1 MVAAGSKYCNNVYAL
16 LAILLLLVETG
27 HSIRCYQC
35 NSTSNAYPFQCNE
48 VLSSDV
54 DLQPEACD
62 DVYGA
67 QYCVK
72 HTGRFEAVAL
82 DCYQCTSEDEWKC
95 MDGEL
100 VENSLMPTNCNH
112 IYGTRYCI
120 KSVGRYGG
128 GIGTKRFCSA
138 VDMGNYCDYV
148 KQPGDKL
155 TYRTCVFTCSGD
167 GCNLATSS
175 MSTKNLWIIPVG
187 FLITWGR
194 LFYR

>member
-1 MVAAGSKYCNNVYAL
+1 MVGTKCCNNVYAL
-16 LAILLLLVETG
+16 LAILLLLIETG

-35 NSTSNAYPFQCNE
+35 NSTSNEYPFQCNE

-72 HTGRFEAVAL
+72 HTGRFE
-82 DCYQCTSEDEWKC
+82 
-95 MDGEL
+95 
-100 VENSLMPTNCNH
+100 
-112 IYGTRYCI
+112 
-120 KSVGRYGG
+120 G

-138 VDMGNYCDYV
+138 VHMGNYCDYV

-167 GCNLATSS
+167 GCNLATSV
-175 MSTKNLWIIPVG
+175 MSTKSTWIASVG
-187 FLITWGR
+187 LLVTLGR